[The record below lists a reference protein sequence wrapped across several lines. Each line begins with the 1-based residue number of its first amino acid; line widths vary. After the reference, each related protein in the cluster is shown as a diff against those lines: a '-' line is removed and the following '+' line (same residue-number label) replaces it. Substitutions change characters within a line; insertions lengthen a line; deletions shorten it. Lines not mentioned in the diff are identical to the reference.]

1 MRRAAMWLALA
12 WTLGM
17 AAYFLLVPVYGSSTS
32 GLAVAPGAAPARWS
46 RSGRETLLSVGGSGA
61 LIAILLPVLLAA
73 LPLAA
78 RSPRGRRTLSAVG
91 AALLGVFT
99 VLGAASVGLFYA
111 PAAAALALAA
121 AWPGGASSR
130 PAI

>member
-1 MRRAAMWLALA
+1 MRRAAIWLAVA
-12 WTLGM
+12 WALGV
-17 AAYFLLVPVYGSSTS
+17 AAYFLIVPAYGSSTS
-32 GLAVAPGAAPARWS
+32 GLAV
-46 RSGRETLLSVGGSGA
+46 V
-61 LIAILLPVLLAA
+61 LPVLVAA

-78 RSPRGRRTLSAVG
+78 RGPRSRRTLSAVG
-91 AALLGVFT
+91 AALLGAFT

>member
-17 AAYFLLVPVYGSSTS
+17 AVYFLLVPVYGSSTS
-32 GLAVAPGAAPARWS
+32 GLAVEPGAAPARWPS
-46 RSGRETLLSVGGSGA
+46 SGRETLLGVGGAGA
-61 LIAILLPVLLAA
+61 VIAILLPVLLAA

-78 RSPRGRRTLSAVG
+78 PSPRSRRALSAVG